1 MSGQTTSN
9 LWKRAVIGSHTSN
22 PIMGEYSFF
31 NKYCNYSI
39 FIQTLPEGETAFK
52 NMHFEKYCGS
62 K

>member
-1 MSGQTTSN
+1 
-9 LWKRAVIGSHTSN
+9 
-22 PIMGEYSFF
+22 MGEYSFF